1 MHFSQPYANDFV
13 IIKEME
19 SRSNEDIR
27 LSNNQENEGFFET
40 DVLHEPFEN
49 LSAIELLITLE
60 NSNKSAIDKYLNEMS
75 YSKREDLYYAFRKM
89 DKNLDE

>member
-1 MHFSQPYANDFV
+1 MHFLQPYANDFV

-19 SRSNEDIR
+19 PVNNEDIR
-27 LSNNQENEGFFET
+27 LRNNQENESFFEA
-40 DVLHEPFEN
+40 DGLYRPFEK

-60 NSNKSAIDKYLNEMS
+60 RSDKNSIDRYLNEMS
-75 YSKREDLYYAFRKM
+75 YSKKEALYYALSKM

>member
-19 SRSNEDIR
+19 SISNEDIR
-27 LSNNQENEGFFET
+27 LSNNQEKECLLET
-40 DVLHEPFEN
+40 DVLHGPLEN

-75 YSKREDLYYAFRKM
+75 NSKRKDLYYALSKM

>member
-1 MHFSQPYANDFV
+1 MHFSEPYVNDFV

-19 SRSNEDIR
+19 PVNNEDIR
-27 LSNNQENEGFFET
+27 LRNNKENESFFET
-40 DVLHEPFEN
+40 DGLYRPFEK

-60 NSNKSAIDKYLNEMS
+60 RSDKNSIDRYLNEMS
-75 YSKREDLYYAFRKM
+75 YSKKEALYYALSKM

>member
-19 SRSNEDIR
+19 PRSNEDIR
-27 LSNNQENEGFFET
+27 FSNNQENEGLLET
-40 DVLHEPFEN
+40 DVLHGPFEN

-75 YSKREDLYYAFRKM
+75 YSKREALYYALSKM

>member
-19 SRSNEDIR
+19 SGNKEDIS
-27 LSNNQENEGFFET
+27 LSNNKENESLFET
-40 DVLHEPFEN
+40 DVLHGPFEN

-60 NSNKSAIDKYLNEMS
+60 NSNKSAIDKFLNEMS
-75 YSKREDLYYAFRKM
+75 YSKRETLYYALSKM
-89 DKNLDE
+89 DKNLGE